1 MEDACLRRQVSLF
14 AISLFIFLIDRHFIL
29 ILSGIKQNAMLNVAI
44 VCGGDSGEY
53 DVSVKSGGQ
62 VFRHLDR
69 EKFTPFLVG
78 VSKQGWVCK
87 IDSKEVPVDKDHFT
101 IFIDEKTVRFDVVFN
116 AIHGTPGEDGKLQGY
131 LDMMGIP
138 YTSSGVTTSALTF
151 NKSFCKKVVASM
163 GVRTANSVHIYRR
176 TQDPVYAVWEEIAF
190 PCFVKPN
197 NGGSSVGMSKVTR
210 AEDLEAALQKAFHED
225 EEVLVEDF
233 IQGRE
238 LTCGV
243 IRTEGKV
250 IAFPVTEIISKTD
263 FFDYDAK
270 YKEGLAQEVVPADIA
285 EDVSEKCR
293 NISIGLY
300 EKLNCCGVVRF
311 DYIYSNYEFYFL
323 EVNTVPGLSEQ
334 SIIPKMALAYGWT
347 MTELFTR
354 MIGECR

>member
-1 MEDACLRRQVSLF
+1 
-14 AISLFIFLIDRHFIL
+14 
-29 ILSGIKQNAMLNVAI
+29 MLNVAI

-53 DVSVKSGGQ
+53 DVSVKSARQ
-62 VFRHLDR
+62 VFHHLDR
-69 EKFTPFLVG
+69 EKFTPFLLE
-78 VSKQGWVCK
+78 VSKQGWVCRM
-87 IDSKEVPVDKDHFT
+87 DGKEVPVDKDHFT
-101 IFIDEKTVRFDVVFN
+101 LLLDGKTIRFDVVFN

-131 LDMMGIP
+131 FDMIGIP
-138 YTSSGVTTSALTF
+138 YTSSGVSTSALTF

-163 GVRTANSVHIYRR
+163 GIRTANSIHLYRH
-176 TQDPVYAVWEEIAF
+176 TQDPVYAIWEEIAF

-197 NGGSSVGMSKVTR
+197 NGGSSVGMSKVNK
-210 AEDLEAALQKAFHED
+210 AEELEAALQKAFQVD

-243 IRTEGKV
+243 IRSEGKV

-263 FFDYDAK
+263 FFDYEAK
-270 YKEGLAQEVVPADIA
+270 YKDGLAEEVVPANIPV
-285 EDVSEKCR
+285 DVSEKCR
-293 NISIGLY
+293 NISIDLY
-300 EKLNCCGVVRF
+300 EKLNCRGVVRF

-334 SIIPKMALAYGWT
+334 SIVPKMARAHGWT

-354 MIGECR
+354 MIEECLVV